1 MVCLALGVCG
11 AAMAQTQPD
20 TLRHAQLVDSLSRV
34 SNRWAD
40 NVKLRQLATEVLQS
54 SMALKKWRDE
64 VEARTVIGITFT
76 RQNKHTEAEPYLVQ
90 ALAMSKANADT
101 AVYGTNLLNLAN
113 LKVGQDSIRVA
124 TEFVKEALVLFTAV
138 RDTKQ
143 LAFGYSFMAGLLSKI
158 GRLEDATTY
167 SALAFHTYPHGLNDA
182 YGLKLAA
189 NHASNLQKTGNLDS
203 ALVWLDKVNVAAQAQ
218 SDKRILIQVRS
229 LYSHIYLKLGNYQR
243 ALELA
248 RSALEWENEIDRPL
262 FYSECYTNIG
272 AAYLK
277 TGKPKEALAA
287 LNKAWSL
294 CANQSALTKLN
305 VLKLLHMAQADN
317 GLFPQAYA
325 TMKTYSALMDTLRQQ
340 DNLEI
345 VNELQAKYE
354 SEKKERDLRE
364 LNQQNRIQ
372 ALSLRQRNMAMV
384 GIVLTS
390 LALIGG
396 GYVVS
401 RQRIARQQQAA
412 IENRLVSLR
421 MQLNPHF
428 IFNALSAI
436 QNFILSG
443 KDVREATRYLS
454 NFAKVM
460 RAFLEFNQ
468 TETITLEKELEGL
481 ELYIGLQKVRFNQA
495 FDHVVVLGDDID
507 PGDTLVP
514 PMMLQPFVENA
525 IEHGLRGVEHGELK
539 LTYFVDGESLIMQVS
554 DNGRGRTKAG
564 SDPQNKA
571 FEKQS
576 LATRITTER
585 IALLNAAKKEKVKYR
600 FEITDLNADGT
611 GTVARFSIP
620 YIHQS

>member
-272 AAYLK
+272 AAFLN

-305 VLKLLHMAQADN
+305 VLKLLNVAQADN

-554 DNGRGRTKAG
+554 DNGRGRTNAG
-564 SDPQNKA
+564 SDQQNKA

-585 IALLNAAKKEKVKYR
+585 IALLNTAKKEKVKYR